1 MADQREETIFAHRTR
16 RYAEEELKA
25 MGKVV
30 TVVKAAQIGD
40 IGNGLLRGNQQI
52 HRMTQ
57 THVSNV
63 VIWRQGGN
71 RLDFAFQHSFLN
83 IKFLRQIVDA

>member
-1 MADQREETIFAHRTR
+1 MADQREETIFAHRAR
-16 RYAEEELKA
+16 RYAEEKLKA

-30 TVVKAAQIGD
+30 TVVKTAQIGD
-40 IGNGLLRGNQQI
+40 IGNRLLRGNQQI

-71 RLDFAFQHSFLN
+71 RLDFTFQHAFLN
-83 IKFLRQIVDA
+83 IKFLCQIIDA